1 MLKKI
6 SALLC
11 AICLII
17 AFPLAVLADTSAVKL
32 IDEAQLLSSSEYEE
46 VLGTLENV
54 SSKYDVDIAVLTVDG
69 LNGKDIVSFSDDY
82 YDEHGYGTG
91 EDNSGVLWV
100 IDMGSRE
107 SYITT
112 SGEGISAVTDYG
124 KDLLAGEVNP
134 YLSAGDYRGAMVAY
148 ADTMDRYFDAERKG
162 QPVDTYE
169 QETEPEAYERS
180 AGDYAAGGA
189 VSLGAGFGLSFAAT
203 SGMKRKMKSVRR
215 QTSASAYADPHGLNL
230 RENTDRYL
238 YHRIVAVPL
247 PRNDGPRNGPQGGGS
262 SVHMS
267 SGGHMHGGGSL
278 GKF

>member
-6 SALLC
+6 SAILC

-32 IDEAQLLSSSEYEE
+32 IDDANLLSSAEYEE
-46 VLGTLENV
+46 VLATLENV
-54 SSKYDVDIAVLTVDG
+54 SSKYDVDIAVLTVNG
-69 LNGKDIVSFSDDY
+69 LNGKPIRDFADDY

-91 EDNSGVLWV
+91 EDKSGVLWV
-100 IDMGSRE
+100 IDMDSRE

-112 SGEGISAVTDYG
+112 AGEGISAVTDYG

-134 YLSAGDYRGAMVAY
+134 YLSSGDYSGAMKVY
-148 ADTMDRYFDAERKG
+148 AATMDNYFEQERAG
-162 QPVDTYE
+162 TPVDNYE
-169 QETEPEAYERS
+169 QETEPEPPERT
-180 AGDYAAGGA
+180 AGSYAAGGV
-189 VSLGAGFGLSFAAT
+189 VSVGAGFGLSFAAT

-215 QTSASAYADPHGLNL
+215 QTSATAYADPHGLNL

-238 YHRIVAVPL
+238 YHRIVAVPI
-247 PRNDGPRNGPQGGGS
+247 PRNDGPRNGSMGGGS

-267 SGGHMHGGGSL
+267 SGGTMHGGGSL

>member
-17 AFPLAVLADTSAVKL
+17 AFPLAVLANTSAVKL

-91 EDNSGVLWV
+91 EDNSGVLLV
-100 IDMGSRE
+100 VDME
-107 SYITT
+107 SSQWYITT
-112 SGEGISAVTDYG
+112 EGEGISAFTDYG
-124 KDLLAGEVNP
+124 IDLCGNELASN
-134 YLSAGDYRGAMVAY
+134 YLSSGRFADGFKRFAEIADDYFAK
-148 ADTMDRYFDAERKG
+148 ERAG
-162 QPVDTYE
+162 QPVDNYE
-169 QETEPEAYERS
+169 QETEPEANERS

-215 QTSASAYADPHGLNL
+215 QTSASAYADPHGLTL
-230 RENTDRYL
+230 RENSDRYL

-247 PRNDGPRNGPQGGGS
+247 PRNDGPRNGSMGGGS

-267 SGGHMHGGGSL
+267 SGGHMHGGG
-278 GKF
+278 GGHF